1 MDATSDVTRMARA
14 RTPEIRIQRE
24 TDSHISLSP
33 SPRGSPASS
42 RGGTPER
49 SSPKHVKGTRA
60 KFIRQNPRFINSPIC
75 QMDPGSGGK
84 SVAECLDW
92 REEGRSG
99 ATLRQAGH
107 GSPSHDSTLRQDYR
121 PPSPDTRP
129 QPLHRFSTQKPSSI
143 PLGPAGRGREKISFV
158 HQYDC
163 RAEPEQQ
170 PEGGKLHG
178 IFVWEPLPPS
188 SPSSPA
194 PPTNRQAPPPNQQT
208 SHSKLFHSS

>member
-1 MDATSDVTRMARA
+1 MYGISYATMCFILSLPPPLLSLSLSPPPSSFPLPLFPQRMARA

-107 GSPSHDSTLRQDYR
+107 G
-121 PPSPDTRP
+121 
-129 QPLHRFSTQKPSSI
+129 
-143 PLGPAGRGREKISFV
+143 
-158 HQYDC
+158 
-163 RAEPEQQ
+163 
-170 PEGGKLHG
+170 
-178 IFVWEPLPPS
+178 
-188 SPSSPA
+188 
-194 PPTNRQAPPPNQQT
+194 
-208 SHSKLFHSS
+208 